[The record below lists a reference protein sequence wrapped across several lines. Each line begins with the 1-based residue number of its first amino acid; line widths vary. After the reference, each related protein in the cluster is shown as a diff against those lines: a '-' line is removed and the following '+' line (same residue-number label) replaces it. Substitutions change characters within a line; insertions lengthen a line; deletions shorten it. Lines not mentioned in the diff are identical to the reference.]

1 MAHKNGGKNGKAL
14 IVIAA
19 GGTGGHMF
27 PAQALTRLLV
37 ERGWRVA
44 LFTDKRG
51 KDFGPDLAEVQ
62 THRLAAAAVLGTG
75 LWRKALAGLQILR
88 GTWQAKHLL
97 RKLGAKAVVG
107 FGGYASV
114 PTVWAAGKLGL
125 KVVIHEQ
132 NAVIGRAN
140 RLLAP
145 KAGAIAT
152 SFASVRGL
160 PETLKERIHLTGNP
174 VRAAIA
180 EVGRRPYAVP
190 GPRDRL
196 TLLVTGGSQGAR
208 VFNELVP
215 AAVCRL
221 PDAIKTRLKVVQQVR
236 GSDLQEVA
244 ATYKACGVEAE
255 LKPFFD
261 DMPQRLAQA
270 TLLLCRSG
278 ASTVAEIAAA
288 GRPALLV
295 PYPFAADDHQRANA
309 EALCAA
315 GGGWVMHQSELDVA
329 RLSAELERLF
339 SQPALL
345 VRAAG
350 AARAFAV
357 DDAARRLADLV
368 EGRLKTDG
376 RSPNGRQGGAGERAA

>member
-1 MAHKNGGKNGKAL
+1 MAQKNGKNGKPL

-37 ERGWRVA
+37 ERGWKVA

-62 THRLAAAAVLGTG
+62 THRLSASAVLGTG
-75 LWRKALAGLQILR
+75 LWQKGKAALQILR
-88 GTWQAKHLL
+88 GTIQAKRLL
-97 RKLGAKAVVG
+97 RKLNAKAVVG

-125 KVVIHEQ
+125 KVVLHEQ

-160 PETLKERIHLTGNP
+160 AATLQSRIHLTGNP

-190 GPRDRL
+190 GPKDRM

-215 AAVCRL
+215 VAVCRL
-221 PDAIKTRLKVVQQVR
+221 PDAIKSRLKVVQQVR
-236 GSDLQEVA
+236 GSDLEEVA
-244 ATYKACGVEAE
+244 STYKACGVEAE

-270 TLLLCRSG
+270 TLMLCRSG
-278 ASTVAEIAAA
+278 ASTVAEVAAA
-288 GRPALLV
+288 GRPALMV

-309 EALCAA
+309 EALAVA
-315 GGGWVMHQSELDVA
+315 GGGWVLPQSKLDA
-329 RLSAELERLF
+329 ATLSAELERLF
-339 SQPALL
+339 SQPAVL

-357 DDAARRLADLV
+357 DDAAQRLADLV
-368 EGRLKTDG
+368 EGRMKTNG
-376 RSPNGRQGGAGERAA
+376 VSPKAGERAA